1 MVRFSLRVG
10 EVEGSIPSWPLL
22 LRYVNPIAPYRIILN
37 SVTNKTHWWPSGLRR
52 YVQVVVYYVGAG
64 SNPAQCT
71 ILPVT
76 FKRIASVAQ
85 LVERS
90 AVNR

>member
-1 MVRFSLRVG
+1 MG

-22 LRYVNPIAPYRIILN
+22 AGAGLAGVCRIEALQP
-37 SVTNKTHWWPSGLRR
+37 TTTHWWPSGLRR

-71 ILPVT
+71 ILLV
-76 FKRIASVAQ
+76 FHNGNASVAQ